1 MDMRQTAPV
10 PVRSPR
16 RAVVLGSGALIAV
29 GYMDPGNWAT
39 DLQAGAQYGYRLA
52 SVVVLA
58 SVIGILLQS
67 IAATVGAV
75 TGRDLARLC
84 RDRMPGWSR
93 IPMWLAGEVAIIACD
108 AAEVIGAAAALHML
122 FGLALWIGALVS
134 ALLLLPFAWL
144 QQRGRLW
151 LHVGVAVVL
160 AAVVV
165 LIGIQLAA
173 AAPSGSALLAGM
185 TPDLSR
191 SPDVDLLW
199 LAAGIVGATVM
210 PHNLYLHSSL
220 VTPVACQPEP
230 RRRHLLRAIHL
241 DSALSLFLAMLIN
254 LALLVLAG
262 AVFHAYAGTPAG
274 GDELAHAA
282 RLVDRLLPEHWGRTL
297 FALALLGCS
306 LNGMVTT
313 TLAGQVVMQGFLH
326 IHLSLTQRAL
336 LTRGLAIVPALLAV
350 AGYGGHSATPVLVAS
365 QVVLGLQ
372 LPFAV
377 IPLLWFAG
385 DRRLMGEHR
394 AGSAFRR
401 FSWCIAGTIV
411 LLNSLLLWQTFA

>member
-1 MDMRQTAPV
+1 
-10 PVRSPR
+10 
-16 RAVVLGSGALIAV
+16 
-29 GYMDPGNWAT
+29 
-39 DLQAGAQYGYRLA
+39 
-52 SVVVLA
+52 
-58 SVIGILLQS
+58 
-67 IAATVGAV
+67 
-75 TGRDLARLC
+75 
-84 RDRMPGWSR
+84 
-93 IPMWLAGEVAIIACD
+93 MWLAGEVAIIACD

-122 FGLALWIGALVS
+122 FGLTLWVGALLS

-144 QQRGRLW
+144 RQRGRLW
-151 LHVGVAVVL
+151 LNAGVAVVL

-165 LIGIQLAA
+165 LIGIQLAV
-173 AAPSGSALLAGM
+173 AAPDGAALLAGM
-185 TPDLSR
+185 APDLSAP
-191 SPDVDLLW
+191 PDVGLLW

-220 VTPVACQPEP
+220 VTPVACQPESH
-230 RRRHLLRAIHL
+230 RRRLLRTIQW
-241 DSALSLFLAMLIN
+241 DSASSLFLAMLIN
-254 LALLVLAG
+254 VALLVLAG
-262 AVFHAYAGTPAG
+262 AVFHVSAGTSPG
-274 GDELAHAA
+274 DGDELSRAA
-282 RLVDRLLPEHWGRTL
+282 RLIDQRLPGHWGGTL

-326 IHLSLTQRAL
+326 IRLSLARRAL
-336 LTRGLAIVPALLAV
+336 LTRGLALVPALLAV

-394 AGSAFRR
+394 PGVAFRR
-401 FSWCIAGTIV
+401 ASWCVAGTIV
-411 LLNSLLLWQTFA
+411 LLNGLLLWQTVA

>member
-1 MDMRQTAPV
+1 
-10 PVRSPR
+10 
-16 RAVVLGSGALIAV
+16 
-29 GYMDPGNWAT
+29 
-39 DLQAGAQYGYRLA
+39 
-52 SVVVLA
+52 
-58 SVIGILLQS
+58 
-67 IAATVGAV
+67 
-75 TGRDLARLC
+75 
-84 RDRMPGWSR
+84 
-93 IPMWLAGEVAIIACD
+93 
-108 AAEVIGAAAALHML
+108 
-122 FGLALWIGALVS
+122 
-134 ALLLLPFAWL
+134 
-144 QQRGRLW
+144 
-151 LHVGVAVVL
+151 
-160 AAVVV
+160 
-165 LIGIQLAA
+165 
-173 AAPSGSALLAGM
+173 M
-185 TPDLSR
+185 TPELSR
-191 SPDVDLLW
+191 PPDVALLW

-220 VTPVACQPEP
+220 VTPLAGQPEP

-241 DSALSLFLAMLIN
+241 DSVLSLFLAMLIN

-262 AVFHAYAGTPAG
+262 AVFHAYAGTPTDG
-274 GDELAHAA
+274 GDELARAA
-282 RLVDRLLPEHWGRTL
+282 RLIDRLLPQHWGGTL

-326 IHLSLTQRAL
+326 IRLSLTRRAL

-365 QVVLGLQ
+365 QVVLSLQ

-394 AGSAFRR
+394 AGSTFRR
-401 FSWCIAGTIV
+401 FSWRIAGTIV